1 MFIGS
6 TFSHYR
12 ILKKIGQGGRGEV
25 FLAEDT
31 ILNRKVALKFLS
43 PETEQREDLRARVL
57 IEAKSAASIDH
68 PFICKVYET
77 GEAEGRCFIAL
88 EFVEGQTLA
97 DKLNAGPLPFD
108 EALTIALQIAEGVA
122 SAHARE
128 LIHRD
133 LKPNNIMISQTGHVK
148 VMDFGLAKQLPQD
161 AESDDTTRSAVM
173 QTMDGSLVGTPA
185 YMSPEQIRGERADAR
200 SDVFAMGLV
209 YFHVFSGVHPFKKN
223 TTQATMGA
231 IVYEQT
237 PVLSSSTPHV
247 PLELGEIVSRMLMKD
262 PANRYPSAGEVRD
275 ELIRF
280 RSRLAPSAKAFSPRT
295 IAILP
300 FVDLSPDRD
309 QEFFC
314 DGLAEELITVL
325 NTLDGLRVA
334 SRTSSFRFR
343 GSNFDTREVREG
355 LKVETVLEG
364 SVRKAQDK
372 IRIVVN
378 LVDLETGFP
387 VWSQRYDRQLDDIFK
402 IQDEIAEAIVQKL
415 KVSIS
420 SVNAPKWVGNS
431 PDNIRAYESYL
442 RGRYYWNKRTE
453 ENLKRSVDFF
463 QKALGDDPDYALA
476 LAGLAESYVTLGF
489 YGALPPSEV
498 MPAARQSA
506 ERALARRHEM
516 PEALNALATIY
527 AVYDWDWASAERNF
541 KRAIDANPNYAAA
554 YQWYAINCLVP
565 CGRFTEARAAIQ
577 RALELEPLSL
587 TVLATSGLVSYY
599 QHEYEPA
606 ITEYRKALE
615 LDANFG
621 IAHYFLGQAYL
632 GKGLMDEAVAE
643 LEQSV
648 MLTNRSPE
656 CVAVLGYA
664 YALSGN
670 RSAAEELAGDLQT
683 RSIDR
688 YVSPVL
694 FAWIH
699 LGLGDH
705 DQVFAYLEQAYQRRA
720 ADLIWLPVRPA
731 FDAIRCD
738 PRFES
743 FCKRLGLGTG
753 CS

>member
-1 MFIGS
+1 
-6 TFSHYR
+6 
-12 ILKKIGQGGRGEV
+12 
-25 FLAEDT
+25 
-31 ILNRKVALKFLS
+31 
-43 PETEQREDLRARVL
+43 
-57 IEAKSAASIDH
+57 
-68 PFICKVYET
+68 
-77 GEAEGRCFIAL
+77 
-88 EFVEGQTLA
+88 
-97 DKLNAGPLPFD
+97 
-108 EALTIALQIAEGVA
+108 
-122 SAHARE
+122 
-128 LIHRD
+128 
-133 LKPNNIMISQTGHVK
+133 
-148 VMDFGLAKQLPQD
+148 
-161 AESDDTTRSAVM
+161 
-173 QTMDGSLVGTPA
+173 
-185 YMSPEQIRGERADAR
+185 
-200 SDVFAMGLV
+200 
-209 YFHVFSGVHPFKKN
+209 
-223 TTQATMGA
+223 MGA

-387 VWSQRYDRQLDDIFK
+387 VWSQRYDRQLDDVFK

-420 SVNAPKWVGNS
+420 SVNAPKWVENS

-463 QKALGDDPDYALA
+463 QKALGEDPDYALA

-541 KRAIDANPNYAAA
+541 KRAIGANPNYAAA

-632 GKGLMDEAVAE
+632 GKGLIDEAVAE

-664 YALSGN
+664 YAVAGN
-670 RSAAEELAGDLQT
+670 QPAAAELARELET
-683 RSIDR
+683 RSTER
-688 YVSPVL
+688 YISPVL
-694 FAWIH
+694 FAWIQGTLLLGYWGAMTLVPVPSYLRSASATLTSPAWSAATGEKTCRRCGSIRRPCAWAAAASSSRRNPWSAVTTMWRPFRLLMMYPTRATSSLMAVRTAAKVFPSVLLSSPPSNDDRNIQFGIVIIPTSP
-699 LGLGDH
+699 LGLD
-705 DQVFAYLEQAYQRRA
+705 RRT
-720 ADLIWLPVRPA
+720 
-731 FDAIRCD
+731 
-738 PRFES
+738 
-743 FCKRLGLGTG
+743 FC
-753 CS
+753 